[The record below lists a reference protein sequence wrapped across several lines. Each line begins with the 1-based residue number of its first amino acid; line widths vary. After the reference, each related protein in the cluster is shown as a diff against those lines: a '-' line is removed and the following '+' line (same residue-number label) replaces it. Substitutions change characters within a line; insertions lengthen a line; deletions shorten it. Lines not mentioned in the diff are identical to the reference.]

1 MRVGET
7 GLGGAELVG
16 GLALGGELVGVF
28 QREKESAGGDAGAF
42 DDRKFF
48 KLAAKRGADVDE
60 FAFKVTLIAG

>member
-1 MRVGET
+1 
-7 GLGGAELVG
+7 
-16 GLALGGELVGVF
+16 VF

-60 FAFKVTLIAG
+60 FAFEVT